1 MYNIVPIANNNVLST
16 KTCFKRVDLMLRVLT
31 KINIFFK
38 KLYRLKQ
45 GNEQR
50 KIQHVVTEQLIWL
63 MKASK
68 GRSWN
73 MKTFHISEYSA
84 EGLKIEGPHQL
95 LAWEVL
101 TTVYRALATGYFS
114 DLRPLLP
121 LSTSLPLSPICFRG
135 KGKGNSGISL
145 ISKEYT
151 KEAIIDH
158 TSYKDS

>member
-1 MYNIVPIANNNVLST
+1 
-16 KTCFKRVDLMLRVLT
+16 
-31 KINIFFK
+31 
-38 KLYRLKQ
+38 
-45 GNEQR
+45 
-50 KIQHVVTEQLIWL
+50 
-63 MKASK
+63 MKAGK

-95 LAWEVL
+95 PAWEVL
-101 TTVYRALATGYFS
+101 TTVYRALAPGYFS

-135 KGKGNSGISL
+135 KGKGSSGISL

-158 TSYKDS
+158 TSYKGRLKGELLLVHWSVESRASLLKVVGSTYPAGRMLGAESCSFKTHLLKS